1 MDELIISCLVVAL
14 GVILYLGVDEAGR
27 QCKNTKCKSTTV
39 CKLSERATDKVFDC
53 MQRGPTEVPWSGED
67 VSARHAS
74 ACVKAHER
82 TCMREPGFV
91 CGGEQPLPCT
101 LAFTPEELAACPP

>member
-53 MQRGPTEVPWSGED
+53 MKRGPED
-67 VSARHAS
+67 TGD
-74 ACVKAHER
+74 ACIKAHES
-82 TCMREPGFV
+82 TCAREPGFA
-91 CGGEQPLPCT
+91 CGGNQPLPCT
-101 LAFTPEELAACPP
+101 LAFAPEEVTACTP